1 MILNKSI
8 ILLILHFITLSF
20 ANKIYKKQNKNNDE
34 FVIQLKPGNDS
45 CIQFLNKYYTSNS
58 LAKSNQLL
66 NDLKYKEL
74 KNFQKGNFIKPNSNE
89 LQSIS
94 FTDYYQLKKPNLLP
108 DLNLI
113 YGKFPQEV
121 LAQMYE
127 DPLILAISLNRE
139 FQLATNQEEEEEE
152 QSFSSNSVVT
162 LDDLSPF
169 SNSKGGIGVDI
180 YLYDTG
186 IFPNQDH
193 FDSRLHKILDY
204 SSIRKKSN
212 KNNSFSKQQ
221 HDHGTNLAAVIG
233 SSQFGIAK
241 KSNLYDMKLS
251 NGGTT
256 NLFTLLMALKQG
268 YLHSRTTGRPSIFV
282 IPWVAKKSHVLENV
296 LSLMQN
302 ESLNTNHKKTFLTI
316 VVPGG
321 NSPGTSAC
329 LYSPAGTSK
338 VITAGALV
346 SKSKIIK
353 NENGAN
359 LDKNDIAHFSAIGE
373 CIDYYAPGY
382 KVNTLCYDSNYN
394 KLKGCEKSGTSV
406 SAAIIAGYLALD
418 M

>member
-1 MILNKSI
+1 MIVNKSI

-20 ANKIYKKQNKNNDE
+20 ANRVYKKTKQNIDE

-45 CIQFLNKYYTSNS
+45 FIKFLNKYYTSNS
-58 LAKSNQLL
+58 LNESNQLL

-94 FTDYYQLKKPNLLP
+94 FTDYYQLDKPNLLP

-113 YGKFPQEV
+113 YGKFPQEI
-121 LAQMYE
+121 LSQMYE

-139 FQLATNQEEEEEE
+139 FQLATNQEAEKNHL
-152 QSFSSNSVVT
+152 SLPLNSIVT
-162 LDDLSPF
+162 LNDLAPF

-204 SSIRKKSN
+204 SSIRQNNKK
-212 KNNSFSKQQ
+212 NSFSKQQ
-221 HDHGTNLAAVIG
+221 HDHGTNLAAIIG

-302 ESLNTNHKKTFLTI
+302 ESLNSNHKKEILTI

-329 LYSPAGTSK
+329 LYSPAGTPK
-338 VITAGALV
+338 IITVGALV
-346 SKSKIIK
+346 SKSEIIK
-353 NENGAN
+353 NENGIN
-359 LDKNDIAHFSAIGE
+359 LDNNDIAQFSAIGE

-394 KLKGCEKSGTSV
+394 KLKGCEKSGTSI
-406 SAAIIAGYLALD
+406 SAAMIAGYLALD

>member
-1 MILNKSI
+1 MIVNKSI

-20 ANKIYKKQNKNNDE
+20 ANKIYKKQIKNIDE

-45 CIQFLNKYYTSNS
+45 FIKFLNKYYTSNS
-58 LAKSNQLL
+58 ISKSNQLL
-66 NDLKYKEL
+66 NDLQYKEL

-94 FTDYYQLKKPNLLP
+94 FTDYYQLDKPNLLP

-139 FQLATNQEEEEEE
+139 FQLATNLEEEKK
-152 QSFSSNSVVT
+152 SVSSNAVVT
-162 LDDLSPF
+162 LDDLSPLLTQ
-169 SNSKGGIGVDI
+169 KAV
-180 YLYDTG
+180 LV
-186 IFPNQDH
+186 
-193 FDSRLHKILDY
+193 LHRILDY
-204 SSIRKKSN
+204 SSIRKNN
-212 KNNSFSKQQ
+212 KKNFFSKQQQ

-268 YLHSRTTGRPSIFV
+268 YLHSKTTGRPSIFV

-302 ESLNTNHKKTFLTI
+302 ESLNSNHKKNFLTI

-321 NSPGTSAC
+321 NSPSTSAC
-329 LYSPAGTSK
+329 LYSPAGTPK

-346 SKSKIIK
+346 SKSEIIK

-359 LDKNDIAHFSAIGE
+359 LDNNDIAQFSAVGE

-394 KLKGCEKSGTSV
+394 KLKGCEKSGTSI